1 MNIALIGPSGVGK
14 GTQADK
20 LVAKFNLVH
29 LVTGELFREKLEN
42 RRAIGLL
49 AKKYMARGEL
59 APDEL
64 VDAMVEEWLWDAPPD
79 KDILFD
85 GFPRTRYQ
93 ARFLDDLFSQMNRR
107 LEAVIYLEAPDE
119 VIIERLLGRL
129 ICQRCQSSYHLK
141 YHPPA
146 VAGICDRCGGAL
158 YQRPDDILPI
168 IRVRLR
174 AFHRVTESL
183 LHYYRDTDRLILV
196 DGSGEVD
203 QVSQALIEAVEAVQ
217 RQEAKMASREDVA
230 EMQLLKRR
238 APFTEPAPGV
248 RQGLNLVLIGGPGS
262 GKGTQAEY
270 FKHELKLQ
278 HISTG
283 DLFRENIKNNT
294 ELGRLAKTYIDRGE
308 LVPDEV
314 TEAMVEERLARPN
327 TEAGFVLDGF
337 PRTLPQA
344 EALTE
349 ILNHLQRR
357 LDGVLYIKV
366 SDAEIIKRL
375 SGRLICKECQC
386 SFHTSFN
393 PFKRCPY
400 NKCQG
405 EYLYQRDDDNPETVK
420 NRLRTFH
427 SQTLPLLNYFQDA
440 GLLIEI
446 NGEGEVEEVKDRVK
460 AVVKRV
466 VIA

>member
-14 GTQADK
+14 GTHADK
-20 LVAKFNLVH
+20 LVAKFDLAH

-49 AKKYMARGEL
+49 AKKYIDRGEL

-129 ICQRCQSSYHLK
+129 ICHQCQSSYHLK

-146 VAGICDRCGGAL
+146 VAGVCDRCGGAL

-183 LHYYRDTDRLILV
+183 LHYYRDTDRLILI
-196 DGSGEVD
+196 DGSGEID
-203 QVSQALIEAVEAVQ
+203 QVSQALIEVVEAVR

-230 EMQLLKRR
+230 EIQLLKRR
-238 APFTEPAPGV
+238 APLAEPIPGL

-270 FKHELKLQ
+270 FKNELKLQ

-283 DLFRENIKNNT
+283 DLFRENIKHNT
-294 ELGRLAKTYIDRGE
+294 ELGRLAKTYMDRGE

-314 TEAMVEERLARPN
+314 TEAMVEERLARPD

-337 PRTLPQA
+337 PRTQPQA

-366 SDAEIIKRL
+366 SDAEIIRRL

-405 EYLYQRDDDNPETVK
+405 EYLYQRDDDHPETVK

-446 NGEGEVEEVKDRVK
+446 DGEGDVKEVKDRVK
-460 AVVKRV
+460 AVVKRL